1 MSDTVGDAYLY
12 GTDAD
17 ESRQREALV
26 SGDIPVAVYGL
37 GKMGLPLAGVYADLT
52 GNVMGADV
60 DPAVVESVNR
70 GDCHVDGEPGLAE
83 LVDRTVNDGSLQAVS
98 DPATAAETARLHVV
112 IVPTLITDEGR
123 ADLTIVES
131 VVEEIAQGLHSGDL
145 VVIESTVPPRTCEDV
160 IVPLLEAESGLSL
173 GEFGVAFCPERT
185 ESGRAIQDIRGS
197 WPKVVGGVD
206 SESTRAAALVYDQLT
221 SNDVIRASDA
231 TTAESV
237 KVFEGVY
244 RDVNIALANE
254 LATYTD
260 DIGIDVREAIAV
272 ANTVDE
278 SDILRP
284 GPGVGGHCIPY
295 YPYFLFGEFDNDSPL
310 LRTAREVNDEM
321 PAFVVGKLASLL
333 SARDRPLSDA
343 SVLVLG
349 GPTAP
354 GSPKRGPARRLASPR
369 RCLPMEPPSTSSTR
383 CSTPSRSS
391 KQPRSTSTRATEPPT
406 TALFSSRPTRSSLTS
421 TGQPS
426 RIQSL
431 STVVPCSIP
440 RLLATNCTL
449 SVVVAS
455 SILRPRRVMATRHRA
470 IRQAQRRLMEVKTD
484 DR

>member
-1 MSDTVGDAYLY
+1 MSDTVGDGYLY

-349 GPTAP
+349 GTYRA
-354 GSPKRGPARRLASPR
+354 GVAETRASP
-369 RCLPMEPPSTSSTR
+369 
-383 CSTPSRSS
+383 
-391 KQPRSTSTRATEPPT
+391 AIGVTE
-406 TALFSSRPTRSSLTS
+406 
-421 TGQPS
+421 
-426 RIQSL
+426 
-431 STVVPCSIP
+431 
-440 RLLATNCTL
+440 TL
-449 SVVVAS
+449 SANGATVDIVDPMLDSFEEFEATPVDLDESYGTAYDGIILVTAHEEFTDIDWTAFENPVVVDSRAVLDPEVVGHELYTIGGRGEFDIAAQTRDGDETPGDPAS
-455 SILRPRRVMATRHRA
+455 TAATDGG
-470 IRQAQRRLMEVKTD
+470 ED
-484 DR
+484 